1 MANTNVKNE
10 GTGRFPIDN
19 LTYDII
25 TLIYEKSK
33 GLEAYDKYMKDAQ
46 ANQECAQLFQRLRQQ
61 DEEAVRE
68 LKQHLHKVLGQVD
81 VSRAA

>member
-1 MANTNVKNE
+1 MANTNVKSE

-33 GLEAYDKYMKDAQ
+33 GLEAYDKYLKDAQ
-46 ANQECAQLFQRLRQQ
+46 GQQECAQLFQRLRQQ

-68 LKQHLHKVLGQVD
+68 LRQHLQKAIGRED